1 MMKNNFLDALI
12 EQLEALKA
20 ENEQPNVSKV
30 INLVLRTAA
39 DHKLSFDTKRS
50 ILEAMMA
57 LDGISPDEAELLR
70 ELDESNK

>member
-1 MMKNNFLDALI
+1 
-12 EQLEALKA
+12 
-20 ENEQPNVSKV
+20 
-30 INLVLRTAA
+30 VLRTAA

-70 ELDESNK
+70 ELDESKK

>member
-50 ILEAMMA
+50 SLETMMA